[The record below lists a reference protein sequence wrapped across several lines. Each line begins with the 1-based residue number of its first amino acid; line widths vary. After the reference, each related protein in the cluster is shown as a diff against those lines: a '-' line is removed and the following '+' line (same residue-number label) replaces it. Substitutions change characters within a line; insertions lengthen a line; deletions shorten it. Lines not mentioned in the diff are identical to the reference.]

1 MRIDFHSHILPKM
14 DDGSSGTQESVKMLQ
29 ILAKSGVQRVVL
41 TPHFYRQNEDI
52 AAFLERRQS
61 SYERL
66 LETVKTTDGLPGL
79 ALGAEVYF
87 YQSLSSDRD
96 FERLCIEGTDCVLL
110 ELPFERFYDSFFS
123 SFSSFMNRCGA
134 KIILAHA
141 ERYFRF
147 GNTVDDLKR
156 LMENGNITCQMNC
169 ASIAEAGIFKVKGL
183 MEMILNGMVSVIG
196 TDAHNLSDRPPLYG
210 KAESVIRKKCGNDAF
225 ERICENSE
233 KIFGGSFFYG

>member
-14 DDGSSGTQESVKMLQ
+14 DDGSSGTQESIKMLQ
-29 ILAKSGVQRVVL
+29 LLAKSGVERVVL

-52 AAFLERRQS
+52 SSFLERRQQ

-66 LETVKTTDGLPGL
+66 LEVVKGTDGLPGL

-87 YQSLSSDRD
+87 YPSLSKDSD
-96 FERLCIEGTDCVLL
+96 FEKLCIEGTDCVLL

-123 SFSSFMNRCGA
+123 SFSSFMNRCGT

-147 GNTVDDLKR
+147 GNTAEDLKR
-156 LMENGNITCQMNC
+156 LMENGNMTCQMNC
-169 ASIAEAGIFKVKGL
+169 SSIAEAGIFKVKNL
-183 MEMILNGMVSVIG
+183 TEMILNGMVSIIG
-196 TDAHNLSDRPPLYG
+196 TDAHNLSDRPPMYA